1 MPSIRQTIFTGLSLA
16 VIGWGGLVYLFF
28 FTLPTLGPRW
38 LFFFFLML
46 ALTGSALPIVAFLN
60 RRFQL
65 PSQIDAGVIIRQ
77 SIWVGIYGNLL
88 AWFQLGRI
96 LTMALVLFLA
106 VGFVLIEFLLR
117 LRENSLWSPKERNRE

>member
-1 MPSIRQTIFTGLSLA
+1 MPSIQQTIFTGLSLA